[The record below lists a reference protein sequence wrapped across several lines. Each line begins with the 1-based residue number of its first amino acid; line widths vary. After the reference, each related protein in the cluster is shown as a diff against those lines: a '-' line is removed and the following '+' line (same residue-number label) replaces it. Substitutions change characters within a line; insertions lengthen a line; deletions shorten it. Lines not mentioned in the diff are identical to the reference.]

1 MLTVRI
7 PNSAE
12 SIFPFLETGG
22 ARLSKIITHLTPG
35 GDSPVQRG
43 QPLVVLGILT
53 SSWNQTAQVRHIMPS
68 GQVLLT
74 RSQKLCLVLLFAWCK
89 QHILVFFLC
98 INYVLSG
105 QTGGYTESRRRS
117 KIMSLDCHRNWVKTR
132 KEMTGSPWG
141 GDSFE
146 KAEILQDF
154 RNTGSE
160 EWRPSQGCGYM
171 YVCS

>member
-1 MLTVRI
+1 M
-7 PNSAE
+7 
-12 SIFPFLETGG
+12 
-22 ARLSKIITHLTPG
+22 
-35 GDSPVQRG
+35 QRG
-43 QPLVVLGILT
+43 QPHVVLGIHT
-53 SSWNQTAQVRHIMPS
+53 SSWNQTAQVRRIMPS

-74 RSQKLCLVLLFAWCK
+74 RSQKLLCSCLPGANNTFWF
-89 QHILVFFLC
+89 FFLC
-98 INYVLSG
+98 INHVLSG

-146 KAEILQDF
+146 KAQILQDF

-160 EWRPSQGCGYM
+160 EWRTSQGCRYM